1 MLFEQWLQSKHLEL
15 KTPSIQAVMKL
26 SEEGATVPFMARYR
40 KEVTGNLD
48 EVQIRNVVEGMEAW
62 VETLKRKAY
71 ILGEIETQGK
81 LTEPLKK
88 EISNCFE
95 LDRLE
100 EIYLPYKLKKK
111 TKAMLAKEA
120 GLENLALSIWQEVT
134 KEIVIEKPL
143 NSPWESHF
151 ASSVNKEA
159 GFETVDK
166 VSNGVVDILAER
178 ISENQV
184 LKQVARDYMA
194 KEGAIVSKKTDKAK
208 AASKFERYF
217 EYKEALSSLL
227 KGESSH
233 RYLALRR
240 GWNEEEL
247 VVSINGMR
255 EEMDDA
261 IVAIYSK
268 KLVQNSVAAGKLL
281 FEKALRQSVKV
292 AVLMSLHNE
301 FHKNLKDLADAE
313 AIRVFVENLRQLLM
327 AAPFGP
333 KCVLAVDPGI
343 RTGSKW
349 ALIES
354 SGKMTAHGVFYL
366 QSERERQE
374 SKSVLLGIVKNLPV
388 ESIAVG
394 NGTFGRETQL
404 WIKETLKAEELGKKL
419 PLIVPVNESGASI
432 YSASDVAR
440 KEFPDLDVTVRGAI
454 SIGRRLQDPLA
465 ELVKIDPKS
474 IGVGQ
479 YQHDVSQ
486 PRLKK
491 SLEVLVDSCVNEVGV
506 NLNTA
511 SEYLLARVS
520 GIGGTLAK
528 NIVTY
533 REKHG
538 IFKSRKTLLDV
549 ARFTDKVFE
558 QAAGFLRVPESDNPL
573 DNTAVHPERYP
584 ILEARALELGSTI
597 KSFVGHEGVAK
608 LKSDSVLKEKLGPF
622 TFRDV
627 LGELER
633 PGRDPR
639 EGFDPQSFRDDIS
652 KMEDLK
658 PGMKCPGVITNVTNF
673 GAFVD
678 IGVHQDALIHISQ
691 LSDNFI
697 KDPREVV
704 KPGQK
709 VEIRVLEVNLEK
721 RQIAATMKSESGASA
736 GARTGH
742 PSAMNQNRGGS
753 HQGNSGSGNSR
764 GNGSGARPSKP
775 ETFSDNPFAKLKG
788 LKIG

>member
-1 MLFEQWLQSKHLEL
+1 MLFEQWIQIKNKEL
-15 KTPSIQAVMKL
+15 KTSSIQAVMKL

-48 EVQIRNVVEGMEAW
+48 EVQIRDVVEGMELWA
-62 VETLKRKAY
+62 ETLKRKAY
-71 ILGEIETQGK
+71 ILEEIQKQGK

-88 EISNCFE
+88 EIDASFS

-100 EIYLPYKLKKK
+100 EIYLPFKLKKK

-120 GLENLALSIWQEVT
+120 GLENLALSIWDEVT
-134 KEIVIEKPL
+134 REKICQQPL
-143 NSPWESHF
+143 LPPWDTHMAAALNKDLGFDSPE
-151 ASSVNKEA
+151 
-159 GFETVDK
+159 K
-166 VSNGVVDILAER
+166 VSNGIVDILAER
-178 ISENQV
+178 ISENLN
-184 LKQVARDYMA
+184 LKQLAREYIA
-194 KEGAIVSKKTDKAK
+194 KEGAIVSRKTDKAK
-208 AASKFERYF
+208 PAGKFERYF
-217 EYKEALSSLL
+217 DYKEAISSLM
-227 KGESSH
+227 KVESSH

-247 VVSINGMR
+247 VVSVEGMR

-261 IVAIYSK
+261 IIRIYAKS
-268 KLVQNSVAAGKLL
+268 LLQNANANGKVI
-281 FEKALRQSVKV
+281 FERALRQAVKV
-292 AVLMSLHNE
+292 NILMSLHNE
-301 FHKNLKDLADAE
+301 FHKALKDSADAE

-354 SGKMTAHGVFYL
+354 SGKMSAHGVFYL
-366 QSERERQE
+366 QSERERSE
-374 SKSVLLGIVKNLPV
+374 SKKVLLGIVKNLPV

-404 WIKETLKAEELGKKL
+404 WIKDTLKGEELGRKL

-432 YSASDVAR
+432 YSAGDVAR
-440 KEFPDLDVTVRGAI
+440 AEFPDLDVTVRGAI

-491 SLEVLVDSCVNEVGV
+491 SLEILVDSCVNEVGV

-520 GIGGTLAK
+520 GIGATVAK
-528 NIVTY
+528 NIVAF
-533 REKHG
+533 RQKNG
-538 IFKSRKTLLDV
+538 IFKSRKMLLEV
-549 ARFTDKVFE
+549 SRFSDKVFE
-558 QAAGFLRVPESDNPL
+558 QSAGFLRVPESDNPL
-573 DNTAVHPERYP
+573 DNTAVHPERYLV
-584 ILEARALELGSTI
+584 LEKRARDLGSTI
-597 KSFVGHEGVAK
+597 QSFIGRDGVAK
-608 LKSDSVLKEKLGPF
+608 LKSDAVLKEILGPF
-622 TFRDV
+622 TFKDV
-627 LGELER
+627 LEELER

-691 LSDNFI
+691 LSDAFV

-709 VEIRVLEVNLEK
+709 VEVRVLEVNLEK
-721 RQIAATMKSESGASA
+721 RQIAASMKSEPGTMSMPRSSPQFNSQANPGGMPRSSNDKRSPMPNRSSGDE
-736 GARTGH
+736 GF
-742 PSAMNQNRGGS
+742 
-753 HQGNSGSGNSR
+753 
-764 GNGSGARPSKP
+764 K
-775 ETFSDNPFAKLKG
+775 DNPFAKLKG
-788 LKIG
+788 LKLG